1 MLQGAE
7 PVGSAARSVGSEY
20 DERLAPT
27 RSDHSVSSN
36 ADLGIVATGLATMPP
51 GPQLAALLEQV
62 DTDHVSDA
70 DLVVVLAACDRMASW
85 TYEISARASAQVAD
99 RVARAACRAGRKDYG
114 YGHTSAA
121 AQEVAL
127 ALGCSRG
134 SAARLV
140 SQGRALADVIPAV
153 AEELRAGRLPAGHA
167 KVLADRLGTESTQVC
182 DAVLS
187 VVLPGACE
195 LTPRTLGVAVD
206 KALHEVDPDRALV
219 DQQARS
225 WRRVGSP
232 CPLGQGMASLTAVL
246 PAVDAARVDKTL
258 EHVARA
264 ARAAGDQRTI
274 NELRADIMVDV
285 LTGEARP
292 AAKDPSAQTD
302 PPNGKVGALAPT
314 TAADDEPCDFDDRC
328 QWRLPPPGAVHVN
341 VTISAASLL
350 GVTDDPGH
358 VVGAGTIDAVTA
370 RALAHDGPWRRIV
383 TDPLTGAVLD
393 VGRTKY
399 RPPAALAAHV
409 AARNPHCVC
418 STCTQPAER
427 CDLDHTTEWRDGG
440 TTATSNLAPL
450 CRASHT
456 LKTDGHLHLT
466 TTAPGVYQWT
476 TALGIRYQV
485 DTTTGIPRRRP
496 VPTIRDDIPPP
507 F

>member
-1 MLQGAE
+1 MA
-7 PVGSAARSVGSEY
+7 
-20 DERLAPT
+20 
-27 RSDHSVSSN
+27 
-36 ADLGIVATGLATMPP
+36 P
-51 GPQLAALLEQV
+51 GPQLAAVLERV
-62 DTDHVSDA
+62 DMDRVSDA
-70 DLVVVLAACDRMASW
+70 DLVVVLGACDRMASW

-99 RVARAACRAGRKDYG
+99 RVARTACRAGRKDTG
-114 YGHTSAA
+114 CGRSSAA

-140 SQGRALADVIPAV
+140 SQGRALADAIPGV
-153 AEELRAGRLPAGHA
+153 AAELRAGRLPAAHA
-167 KVLADRLGTESTQVC
+167 KVLADRLGDESVQVC
-182 DAVLS
+182 DAVLA

-206 KALHEVDPDRALV
+206 TALHEVDPDRALV
-219 DQQARS
+219 DQQART

-246 PAVDAARVDKTL
+246 PVVDAARVDKTL

-264 ARAAGDQRTI
+264 AHAAGDLRTI

-285 LTGEARP
+285 LTGDAHAHTVQDRASGQADTP
-292 AAKDPSAQTD
+292 APA
-302 PPNGKVGALAPT
+302 VVAPH
-314 TAADDEPCDFDDRC
+314 DDDLRDLDERC
-328 QWRLPPPGAVHVN
+328 QWRLPPPGSVHVN
-341 VTISAASLL
+341 VTISASSLL
-350 GVTDDPGH
+350 GVTDEPGH

-393 VGRTKY
+393 VGRTRY

-409 AARNPHCVC
+409 AARDPHCVC
-418 STCTQPAER
+418 ATCTQPAGR

-440 TTATSNLAPL
+440 TTTTSNLAPL
-450 CRASHT
+450 CRASDT

-476 TALGIRYQV
+476 TALGMRYQV
-485 DTTTGIPRRRP
+485 DTTGGLPRRRP